1 MKKVAAIVRL
11 MSMPISSVASWS
23 CAVARMAF
31 PSVERLTKIE
41 STIIRTTAIT
51 ITKMSLRWTV
61 ASAIVKLGAGTS
73 GS

>member
-1 MKKVAAIVRL
+1 
-11 MSMPISSVASWS
+11 
-23 CAVARMAF
+23 MAF

-61 ASAIVKLGAGTS
+61 ASAIVKLAAGS
-73 GS
+73 RLG